1 MKTRARKKVD
11 ATFNMSSMTDIV
23 FLLLIFFIVLSTF
36 VTPPGV
42 PVDLPKVNNKD
53 IISDPP
59 RVAVTINADQNYFL
73 DNTPMSLEALLSE
86 LKSRIKPDT
95 KQAAVKLVADGSI
108 PLEKGVELFAEI
120 KKLGYKKVVI
130 ATQPKKD

>member
-42 PVDLPKVNNKD
+42 PVDLPKTSK
-53 IISDPP
+53 S
-59 RVAVTINADQNYFL
+59 DQNVDVPKITVSIDADENYYL
-73 DNTPMSLEALLSE
+73 DKTPMSYEALLAD
-86 LKSRIKPDT
+86 LKSRVSAND
-95 KQAAVKLVADGSI
+95 KQPAVKLAADGSI
-108 PLEKGVELFAEI
+108 ALETGVALFADI
-120 KKLGYKKVVI
+120 KRLGYKKVVI
-130 ATQPKKD
+130 ATQPK

>member
-23 FLLLIFFIVLSTF
+23 FLLLIFFIVISTF

-42 PVDLPKVNNKD
+42 PVDLPKTSK
-53 IISDPP
+53 SDQNVEVPKIT
-59 RVAVTINADQNYFL
+59 VTIDAEENYYI
-73 DNTPMSLEALLSE
+73 DKTPMSYEALLSN
-86 LKSRIKPDT
+86 LRSRIGAKD
-95 KQAAVKLVADGSI
+95 KQPAVKLAADGKI
-108 PLEKGVELFAEI
+108 PLETGVALFAEI

-130 ATQPKKD
+130 ATQPK